1 MQPSNKKS
9 EEEGRRTGVVLGLTI
24 AEIILLILFA
34 VVLAMAGVLAKRKAM
49 IQAEANAMLNT
60 AKAEKTIPIDP
71 AVYQVGL
78 DFRKLF
84 GQKSVQEVLNE
95 LNRLQADFDKLKSE
109 MAKLS
114 NTEVLPPCFRNAN
127 GGQAPY
133 IYEIRLKNDGYFLVD
148 TAPEKIKNQLRN
160 EIPGQVPLDRVLST
174 SEFKSATNP
183 YINYGKRNQCKFYV
197 KVYDDSQA
205 GREKIKN
212 QLKVIESNFVWT
224 FILTIKPGSQNSDD
238 LNLFQTNPTIR

>member
-1 MQPSNKKS
+1 VQPSNKKS

-34 VVLAMAGVLAKRKAM
+34 VVLAMAGVLVKRKAM

-60 AKAEKTIPIDP
+60 VKAEKSIPMDP
-71 AVYQVGL
+71 AVYQAGVE
-78 DFRKLF
+78 FKRLF
-84 GQKSVQEVLNE
+84 AQKSAQEVLNE
-95 LNRLQADFDKLKSE
+95 LNKLQVEFDKLKSE

-127 GGQAPY
+127 GGQIPY
-133 IYEIRLKNDGYFLVD
+133 IYEIRLKSDGYLLVD
-148 TAPEKIKNQLRN
+148 IAPERIKNQLRN
-160 EIPGQVPLDRVLST
+160 EILGQVPLESVLST
-174 SEFKSATNP
+174 SEFKTATNG

-197 KVYDDSQA
+197 KVYDDSQS